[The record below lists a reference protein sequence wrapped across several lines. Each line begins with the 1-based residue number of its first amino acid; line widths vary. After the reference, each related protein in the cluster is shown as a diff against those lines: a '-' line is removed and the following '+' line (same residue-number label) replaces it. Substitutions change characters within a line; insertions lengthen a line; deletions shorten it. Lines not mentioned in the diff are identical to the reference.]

1 MERARLGRRDF
12 LAGAG
17 AIAAGTLACGT
28 GAGIEMAART
38 AGLTADPP
46 RPAAPVDRW
55 DPSRFDPG
63 DWSSVRESFLLSEDR
78 IHLGSLYLSS
88 HPGPVREA
96 IASHRLGLDRDPVGY
111 LQRHDD
117 RLTHEALVAA
127 GRYLDADADDI
138 ALTDSTTMGLGL
150 LYTGLRLRPGDEILT
165 TEHDYYVTH
174 ESVRFAAERSGA
186 TVRRIRLHGPDDR
199 GRAGIDVDADRLAE
213 GVARAVGP
221 STRVV
226 ALTWV
231 HSGTGLKLP
240 LADIAAAVRRGTAD
254 RPEEERPLLC
264 VDGVHG
270 FGVEDVGMEDLGF
283 DFFVA
288 GCHKW
293 LFGPRGT
300 GLVWGRGQQA
310 WRQVRPTIPSF
321 LDSSSWS
328 AWSRGEP
335 PPGPTTARR
344 ATPGGFKPF
353 EHRWALGPTFDFHR
367 DIGRERIAG
376 RTREL
381 AGRLKVGLIEMPNV
395 RLITPLSERV
405 SSGIVCFDV
414 DGRSP
419 EAVVGDL
426 AARRVV
432 ATVTPYA
439 TRYVRLSPAMVNSP
453 EEIDAAIAAVREVAA

>member
-1 MERARLGRRDF
+1 MDGTRLDRRGF

-17 AIAAGTLACGT
+17 AIAAGTVACGT
-28 GAGIEMAART
+28 GAGLEMAART
-38 AGLTADPP
+38 MGLTPD
-46 RPAAPVDRW
+46 RPVPDAPLDRW

-63 DWSSVRESFLLSEDR
+63 DWSSVRESFLLSGDR
-78 IHLGSLYLSS
+78 IHLGSLYISS

-111 LQRHDD
+111 FQRHDD
-117 RLTHEALVAA
+117 RLTRDALVAA
-127 GRYLDADADDI
+127 GRYMDADADDL

-150 LYTGLRLRPGDEILT
+150 LYTGLRLRPGEEILT

-186 TVRRIRLHGPDDR
+186 SVRRIRLHGPDDL
-199 GRAGIDVDADRLAE
+199 GRAGIGVDPDRLAE
-213 GVARAVGP
+213 GIASAIRP

-240 LADIAAAVRRGTAD
+240 LARIATAVRERTGDRSEED
-254 RPEEERPLLC
+254 RPILC

-270 FGVEDVGMEDLGF
+270 FGVEDEGMDDLGF

-300 GLVWGRGQQA
+300 GLVWGRGQEA
-310 WRQVRPTIPSF
+310 WQRVRPTIPSF

-328 AWSRGEP
+328 AWSRDEA
-335 PPGPTTARR
+335 PPGPTTAHR

-353 EHRWALGPTFDFHR
+353 EHRWALGPAFDFHR
-367 DIGRERIAG
+367 AIGRERVAG

-381 AGRLKVGLIEMPNV
+381 ARRLKEGLIEIPGV
-395 RLITPLSERV
+395 QLITPLSERV
-405 SSGIVCFDV
+405 SSGIVCFEV

-419 EAVVGDL
+419 EEVVRGL
-426 AARRVV
+426 AAHRVV

-439 TRYVRLSPAMVNSP
+439 TRYVRLSPAMVNTP
-453 EEIDAAIAAVREVAA
+453 EEIDAAIAAVQDAAS